1 MIFILLHVV
10 QNQWSSQSRSVR
22 SDHTAKQHSTFELY
36 WKLIGRIFSSGRH
49 IVRSGSVQSFT
60 VSVLWATYTVRHRAC
75 PADQWAGYTVQCCAV
90 QRGIK
95 RVHLTSSSS
104 WCRAQ
109 PCSHGN
115 CEQVQDTQL
124 FQSLIMPILFS
135 QLIIIILVIST
146 TILSFNIYNISSAQV
161 VMKVILTILTKF
173 SLPSAASPLNVGFSR
188 EHQTGVSL
196 QTSR

>member
-1 MIFILLHVV
+1 MCTTHSCRVHGIELLDP
-10 QNQWSSQSRSVR
+10 SSVR
-22 SDHTAKQHSTFELY
+22 GFYCTECGIKRVHLLFYCSTLLFY
-36 WKLIGRIFSSGRH
+36 CS
-49 IVRSGSVQSFT
+49 
-60 VSVLWATYTVRHRAC
+60 
-75 PADQWAGYTVQCCAV
+75 TVQLYSTEC
-90 QRGIK
+90 GIK
-95 RVHLTSSSS
+95 RVHLTIGG
-104 WCRAQ
+104 CCAA
-109 PCSHGN
+109 CSHGN
-115 CEQVQDTQL
+115 SEQVQDTQL

-173 SLPSAASPLNVGFSR
+173 SSPLNVGFSR